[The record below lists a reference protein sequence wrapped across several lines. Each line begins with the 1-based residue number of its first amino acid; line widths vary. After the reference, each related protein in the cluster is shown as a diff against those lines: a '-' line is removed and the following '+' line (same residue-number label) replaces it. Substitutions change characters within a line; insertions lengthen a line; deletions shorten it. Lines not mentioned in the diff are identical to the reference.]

1 MKTFFRWVVRI
12 AVTLVCLVILLAV
25 LAVLLKDVLAKT
37 LAEKNLRDGLDQCRQ
52 VMRLK
57 HYSLRTEQAYTSW
70 IRKYILFHEKKHP
83 KDMGEDEIRSYLAY
97 LAVNRQ
103 VTASTQT
110 VALSALL
117 FLYRDVL
124 AKELPQVDNIERAR
138 KSSRLP
144 VVFTQ
149 NEVKEILALAGDEL
163 FVGRFALRRGP
174 AAVGSLAPARQRP

>member
-1 MKTFFRWVVRI
+1 
-12 AVTLVCLVILLAV
+12 
-25 LAVLLKDVLAKT
+25 
-37 LAEKNLRDGLDQCRQ
+37 
-52 VMRLK
+52 
-57 HYSLRTEQAYTSW
+57 
-70 IRKYILFHEKKHP
+70 
-83 KDMGEDEIRSYLAY
+83 MGEDEIRSYLAY

-149 NEVKEILALAGDEL
+149 NEVKE
-163 FVGRFALRRGP
+163 
-174 AAVGSLAPARQRP
+174 SLARLQGTLHLLASLLYGAGSTNPRRAFGTSRTRMRTNSSVS